1 MSQNRKT
8 PKTGVSRALRIQKKG
23 VQSVEAH
30 DESPA
35 RLLIFIPL
43 VWDKQET
50 LDYPLPEEKLQRTI
64 LLNFT
69 TEIGFLY

>member
-8 PKTGVSRALRIQKKG
+8 LKTSVSTALRIQNKG

-35 RLLIFIPL
+35 RLSQTIHPINMG
-43 VWDKQET
+43 ET
-50 LDYPLPEEKLQRTI
+50 RDFRL
-64 LLNFT
+64 
-69 TEIGFLY
+69 